1 MIQFILKGILRDKN
15 RSLLPIIIVALGVTL
30 TVFLSGYLA
39 GVFQDIIHQ
48 NARFETGH
56 VKIMSRAYAENKEQM
71 PIDLALLDVDELQES
86 LAESYPKVEWVKRI
100 KFGGLLDIAD
110 EKGNTKGQGPASVMA
125 ISLFSKESQEAER
138 LNIKQALVSGEIP
151 SKNREVLIAHDF
163 SEKLNVNIGDEITY
177 VGSTMYGSMTF
188 QNLIVSGTVHFGTA
202 GFDRG
207 AVVMDISD
215 AQTLLDMDNGA
226 TEILGYFGSGQYD
239 SEKAIEITNEFNQKY
254 ASSEDEFAPEM
265 FSLEQQNNLG
275 DMLAYSNYMSQIIVI
290 ILIFAMSV
298 VLWNTGLLGGL
309 RRYKEY
315 GIRLAL
321 GESKGS
327 IYRKSIIEAILI
339 GGMGSIIGTILGL
352 LATYYMQEVG
362 LDISDLMPQSS
373 MMIPSTLR
381 AKMIPSQF
389 YIGFIPGV
397 FAMVLGNMLSGL
409 GIYKRQTAN
418 LFKELEV

>member
-39 GVFQDIIHQ
+39 GVFQDIINQ
-48 NARFETGH
+48 NARFDTGH
-56 VKIMSRAYAENKEQM
+56 VKIMSRSYADNKDQM
-71 PIDLALLDVDELQES
+71 PIDLALLEVDQLQES
-86 LAESYPKVEWVKRI
+86 LENSYPEVEWVKRI

-125 ISLFSKESQEAER
+125 ISLFSQESQETDR

-151 SKNREVLIAHDF
+151 TKNGEVLIAHDF
-163 SEKLNVNIGDEITY
+163 SKKLNIEIGDDITY
-177 VGSTMYGSMTF
+177 VGSTMYGSMAF
-188 QNLIVSGTVHFGTA
+188 QNFIVSGTVHFGTA

-226 TEILGYFGSGQYD
+226 TEILGYFESGQYD
-239 SEKAIEITNEFNQKY
+239 SDKAFEITKNFNQKY
-254 ASSEDEFAPEM
+254 SFSDDEFAPKM

-362 LDISDLMPQSS
+362 FDISDLMPQSS

-397 FAMVLGNMLSGL
+397 FAMVMGNMLSGL
-409 GIYKRQTAN
+409 GIYKRQTAH

>member
-15 RSLLPIIIVALGVTL
+15 RSLLPVIIVALGVTL

-39 GVFQDIIHQ
+39 GVFQDIIRQ

-56 VKIMSRAYAENKEQM
+56 VKIMSRSYADNKEQM
-71 PIDLALLDVDELQES
+71 PIDLALLDVDELQAILEQ
-86 LAESYPKVEWVKRI
+86 SYPEVEWVKRI
-100 KFGGLLDIAD
+100 KFGGLLDLAD
-110 EKGNTKGQGPASVMA
+110 EQGNTKGQGPASVMA
-125 ISLFSKESQEAER
+125 VSLFSKESLEAER
-138 LNIKQALVSGEIP
+138 LNIKQALVGGKIP
-151 SKNREVLIAHDF
+151 SKNGEVLIAHDF
-163 SEKLNVNIGDEITY
+163 SEKLDIEIGDEITY
-177 VGSTMYGSMTF
+177 VGSTMYGSMAF
-188 QNLIVSGTVHFGTA
+188 QNFIVSGTVHFGTA

-226 TEILGYFGSGQYD
+226 TEILGYFESGQYE
-239 SEKAIEITNEFNQKY
+239 SEKAFEITNEFNQKH

-290 ILIFAMSV
+290 VLIFAMSV

-362 LDISDLMPQSS
+362 VDISDLMPQSS

-409 GIYKRQTAN
+409 GIYKRQTAH

>member
-39 GVFQDIIHQ
+39 GVFQDIINQ
-48 NARFETGH
+48 NARFDTGH
-56 VKIMSRAYAENKEQM
+56 VKIMSRSYADNKDQM
-71 PIDLALLDVDELQES
+71 PIDLDLLDVDQLQES
-86 LAESYPKVEWVKRI
+86 LENSYPEVEWVKRI

-125 ISLFSKESQEAER
+125 ISLFSQESQETDR

-151 SKNREVLIAHDF
+151 TKNGEVLIAHDF
-163 SEKLNVNIGDEITY
+163 SKKLNIEIGDEITY
-177 VGSTMYGSMTF
+177 VGSTMYGSMAF
-188 QNLIVSGTVHFGTA
+188 QNFIVSGTVHFGTA

-207 AVVMDISD
+207 AFVMDISD

-226 TEILGYFGSGQYD
+226 TEILGYFESGQYNSD
-239 SEKAIEITNEFNQKY
+239 KAFEITNNFNQKY
-254 ASSEDEFAPEM
+254 SSSDDEFAPKM

-362 LDISDLMPQSS
+362 FDISDLMPQSS

-397 FAMVLGNMLSGL
+397 FAMVMGNMLSGL
-409 GIYKRQTAN
+409 GIYKRQTAH

>member
-56 VKIMSRAYAENKEQM
+56 VKIMSHAYADNKEQL
-71 PIDLALLDVDELQES
+71 PIDLALLDVDELHKS
-86 LAESYPKVEWVKRI
+86 LDQTYPEVEWVKRI
-100 KFGGLLDIAD
+100 KFGGLLDIPD

-125 ISLFSKESQEAER
+125 ISLFSKDSKEAER
-138 LNIKQALVSGEIP
+138 LNIENALVKGKIPSNIGEI
-151 SKNREVLIAHDF
+151 LIAHDF
-163 SEKLNVNIGDEITY
+163 SEKLDVEIGDKITY
-177 VGSTMYGSMTF
+177 VGSTMYGSMAF
-188 QNLIVSGTVHFGTA
+188 QNFIVSGTVHFGTA

-207 AVVMDISD
+207 ALVMDISD
-215 AQTLLDMDNGA
+215 AQTLLDMENGV
-226 TEILGYFGSGQYD
+226 TEILGYFESGQYE
-239 SEKAIEITNEFNQKY
+239 SEKASKITDEFNQQY
-254 ASSEDEFAPEM
+254 ANSDDEFAPEM

-275 DMLAYSNYMSQIIVI
+275 EMLTYSNYMSQIIVI

-339 GGMGSIIGTILGL
+339 GGMGSIVRTILGL

-362 LDISDLMPQSS
+362 FDISDLMTQSS

-397 FAMVLGNMLSGL
+397 CAMVLGNMLSGL
-409 GIYKRQTAN
+409 GIYKRQTAH

>member
-1 MIQFILKGILRDKN
+1 MIRFILKGIIRDKN

-39 GVFQDIIHQ
+39 GVFLDIIRQ

-56 VKIMSRAYAENKEQM
+56 VKIMSRAFADNKEQM
-71 PIDLALLDVDELQES
+71 PIDLALLEVSELVDSLQET
-86 LAESYPKVEWVKRI
+86 YPEMEWVKRI
-100 KFGGLLDIAD
+100 RFGGLLDIAD
-110 EKGNTKGQGPASVMA
+110 EKGNTKGQGPASVLA
-125 ISLFSKESQEAER
+125 ISLFSTESKEAER
-138 LNIKQALVSGEIP
+138 LNIENALAQGAIPTKTGDILVSQDFAENLAI
-151 SKNREVLIAHDF
+151 EV
-163 SEKLNVNIGDEITY
+163 GDEITY
-177 VGSTMYGSMTF
+177 VGSSMYGSMAF
-188 QNLIVSGTVHFGTA
+188 QNFTVSGTVHFGMA

-207 AVVMDISD
+207 AVVMDIAD

-239 SEKAIEITNEFNQKY
+239 REKAMEISDSFNRY
-254 ASSEDEFAPEM
+254 YDEVDDEFAPEM
-265 FSLEQQNNLG
+265 FSLEEQNNLG
-275 DMLAYSNYMSQIIVI
+275 SVLAYSNYMSQIII
-290 ILIFAMSV
+290 TLLIFAMSV

-327 IYRKSIIEAILI
+327 IYRKSIIEAVLI
-339 GGMGSIIGTILGL
+339 GAMGSIIGTVLGL

-362 LDISDLMPQSS
+362 LDISDLMTQTS

-381 AKMIPSQF
+381 AKIIPSQF

-397 FAMVLGNMLSGL
+397 VAMVLGNMLSGL

>member
-39 GVFQDIIHQ
+39 GVFQDIIRQ
-48 NARFETGH
+48 NARFQTGH
-56 VKIMSRAYAENKEQM
+56 VKIMSRSYADNKEQL
-71 PIDLALLDVDELQES
+71 PIDLALLDVDQLQES
-86 LAESYPKVEWVKRI
+86 LDKSYPSVEWVKRI

-138 LNIKQALVSGEIP
+138 LNIKQALVSGTIP
-151 SKNREVLIAHDF
+151 SKNGEVLIAHDF
-163 SEKLNVNIGDEITY
+163 SEKLDIEIGDEITY
-177 VGSTMYGSMTF
+177 VGSTMYGSMAF
-188 QNLIVSGTVHFGTA
+188 QNFIVSGTVHFGTA

-215 AQTLLDMDNGA
+215 AQVLLDMDNGA
-226 TEILGYFGSGQYD
+226 TEILGYFESGQYE
-239 SEKAIEITNEFNQKY
+239 SEKAFEITNEFNQKH
-254 ASSEDEFAPEM
+254 AASEDEFAPEM

-362 LDISDLMPQSS
+362 VDISDLMPQSS

-409 GIYKRQTAN
+409 GIYKRQTAH

>member
-1 MIQFILKGILRDKN
+1 MIRFILKGIIRDKN
-15 RSLLPIIIVALGVTL
+15 RSLLPVIIVALGVTL

-56 VKIMSRAYAENKEQM
+56 VRIMSRAYADNKEQM
-71 PIDLALLDVDELQES
+71 PIDLALLDIDELQGK
-86 LAESYPKVEWVKRI
+86 LTQTYPDVQWVKRI

-125 ISLFSKESQEAER
+125 VSLFSKDSKEAER
-138 LNIKQALVSGEIP
+138 LNIDQALISGEIP
-151 SKNREVLIAHDF
+151 SKNGEVLIAHDF

-177 VGSTMYGSMTF
+177 VGSTMYGSMAF
-188 QNLIVSGTVHFGTA
+188 QNFTVSGTVHFGMA

-215 AQTLLDMDNGA
+215 AQTLLDMENGS
-226 TEILGYFGSGQYD
+226 TEILGYFESGQYD
-239 SEKAIEITNEFNQKY
+239 SEKALSISNSFNQKY
-254 ASSEDEFAPEM
+254 AQSDDEFAPEM

-275 DMLAYSNYMSQIIVI
+275 DMLAYSNYMSQFIVI

-327 IYRKSIIEAILI
+327 IYRKSIIEAVLI
-339 GGMGSIIGTILGL
+339 GAMGSILGTFLGL
-352 LATYYMQEVG
+352 IATYYMQEVG
-362 LDISDLMPQSS
+362 LDISDLMNQSS
-373 MMIPSTLR
+373 MLVPSTLR

-397 FAMVLGNMLSGL
+397 CAMVLGNMLSGM
-409 GIYKRQTAN
+409 GIYKRETAQ

>member
-1 MIQFILKGILRDKN
+1 
-15 RSLLPIIIVALGVTL
+15 
-30 TVFLSGYLA
+30 
-39 GVFQDIIHQ
+39 
-48 NARFETGH
+48 
-56 VKIMSRAYAENKEQM
+56 
-71 PIDLALLDVDELQES
+71 
-86 LAESYPKVEWVKRI
+86 
-100 KFGGLLDIAD
+100 LDIAD

-138 LNIKQALVSGEIP
+138 LNIKQALVSGTIP
-151 SKNREVLIAHDF
+151 SKNGEVLIAHDF
-163 SEKLNVNIGDEITY
+163 SEKLDIEIGDEITY
-177 VGSTMYGSMTF
+177 VGSTMYGSMAF
-188 QNLIVSGTVHFGTA
+188 QNFIVSGTVHFGTA

-215 AQTLLDMDNGA
+215 AQVLLDMDNGA
-226 TEILGYFGSGQYD
+226 TEILGYFESGQYE
-239 SEKAIEITNEFNQKY
+239 SEKAFEITNEFNQKH
-254 ASSEDEFAPEM
+254 AASEDEFAPEM

-362 LDISDLMPQSS
+362 VDISDLMPQSS

-409 GIYKRQTAN
+409 GIYKRQTAH

>member
-39 GVFQDIIHQ
+39 GVFQDIIRQ

-56 VKIMSRAYAENKEQM
+56 VKIMSRSYADNKEQL
-71 PIDLALLDVDELQES
+71 PIDLALLDVDQLQES
-86 LAESYPKVEWVKRI
+86 LEKSYSSVEWVKRI

-138 LNIKQALVSGEIP
+138 LNIKQALVGGKIP
-151 SKNREVLIAHDF
+151 SKIGEVLIAHDF
-163 SEKLNVNIGDEITY
+163 SEKLDIEIGDEITY
-177 VGSTMYGSMTF
+177 VGSTMYGSMAF
-188 QNLIVSGTVHFGTA
+188 QNFIVSGTVHFGTA

-215 AQTLLDMDNGA
+215 AQVLLDMDNGA
-226 TEILGYFGSGQYD
+226 TEILGYFESGQYE
-239 SEKAIEITNEFNQKY
+239 SEKAFEITNEFNQKH

-362 LDISDLMPQSS
+362 VDISDLMPQSS

-409 GIYKRQTAN
+409 GIYKRQTAH

>member
-1 MIQFILKGILRDKN
+1 MIQFILKGIVRDKN

-39 GVFQDIIHQ
+39 GVFQDIIRQ

-56 VKIMSRAYAENKEQM
+56 VKIMSRSYADNKDQM

-86 LAESYPKVEWVKRI
+86 LAQSYPEIEWVKRI

-138 LNIKQALVSGEIP
+138 LNIKQALVSGKIP
-151 SKNREVLIAHDF
+151 SKNGEVLIAHDF
-163 SEKLNVNIGDEITY
+163 SEKLDVKIGDEITY
-177 VGSTMYGSMTF
+177 VGSTMYGSMAF
-188 QNLIVSGTVHFGTA
+188 QNFIVSGTVHFGTA

-207 AVVMDISD
+207 AVVMDMSD
-215 AQTLLDMDNGA
+215 AQTLLDMENGA
-226 TEILGYFGSGQYD
+226 TEILGYFESGQYE
-239 SEKAIEITNEFNQKY
+239 SEKASEISSAFNQEY
-254 ASSEDEFAPEM
+254 ASSEDEFAPKM
-265 FSLEQQNNLG
+265 FTLEQQNNLG
-275 DMLAYSNYMSQIIVI
+275 EMLAYSNYMSQIIVI
-290 ILIFAMSV
+290 VLIFAMSV

-362 LDISDLMPQSS
+362 VDISDLMPQSS

-397 FAMVLGNMLSGL
+397 CAMVLGNMLSGL
-409 GIYKRQTAN
+409 GIYKRQTAH

>member
-1 MIQFILKGILRDKN
+1 MIQFILKGIVRDKN
-15 RSLLPIIIVALGVTL
+15 RSLLPVIIVALGVTL

-39 GVFQDIIHQ
+39 GVFQDIINQ

-56 VKIMSRAYAENKEQM
+56 VKIMSRSYADNKEQL
-71 PIDLALLDVDELQES
+71 PIDLALLEVDELYES
-86 LAESYPKVEWVKRI
+86 LKQSYPDVEWVKRI

-110 EKGNTKGQGPASVMA
+110 EEGNTKGQGPASVMA
-125 ISLFSKESQEAER
+125 ISLFSKESKEAER
-138 LNIKQALVSGEIP
+138 LNIENALIKGQLPISTG
-151 SKNREVLIAHDF
+151 EVLIAHDF
-163 SEKLNVNIGDEITY
+163 SEKLDVEIGDEITY
-177 VGSTMYGSMTF
+177 VGSTMYGSMAF
-188 QNLIVSGTVHFGTA
+188 QNFIVTGTVHFGTA

-207 AVVMDISD
+207 AVIMDISD
-215 AQTLLDMDNGA
+215 AQTLLDMENGA
-226 TEILGYFGSGQYD
+226 TEILGYFESGQYD
-239 SEKAIEITNEFNQKY
+239 SKKANEISNSFNQKY
-254 ASSEDEFAPEM
+254 ATSEDDFAPEM
-265 FSLEQQNNLG
+265 VSLEQQNNLG

-290 ILIFAMSV
+290 VLIFAMSV

-339 GGMGSIIGTILGL
+339 GSMGSIVGTILGL

-362 LDISDLMPQSS
+362 VDISDLMTQSS

-397 FAMVLGNMLSGL
+397 CAMVLGNMLSGL
-409 GIYKRQTAN
+409 GIYKRQTAH

>member
-39 GVFQDIIHQ
+39 GVFQDIINQ
-48 NARFETGH
+48 NARFDTGH
-56 VKIMSRAYAENKEQM
+56 VKIMSRSYADNKDQM
-71 PIDLALLDVDELQES
+71 PIDLALLDVDQLQEG
-86 LAESYPKVEWVKRI
+86 LEKSYPEVEWVKRI
-100 KFGGLLDIAD
+100 RFGGLLDIAD
-110 EKGNTKGQGPASVMA
+110 DNGNTKGQGPASVMA
-125 ISLFSKESQEAER
+125 ISLFSQESREAER
-138 LNIKQALVSGEIP
+138 LNIEQALVSGEIP
-151 SKNREVLIAHDF
+151 GKNGEVLIAHDF
-163 SEKLNVNIGDEITY
+163 SEKLNIEIGDEITY
-177 VGSTMYGSMTF
+177 VGSTMYGSMAF
-188 QNLIVSGTVHFGTA
+188 QNFIVSGTVHFGTA

-226 TEILGYFGSGQYD
+226 TEILGYFESGQYN
-239 SEKAIEITNEFNQKY
+239 SEKAFEIANEFNQKQ
-254 ASSEDEFAPEM
+254 ASSDDEFAPKM

-352 LATYYMQEVG
+352 SATYYMQEVG
-362 LDISDLMPQSS
+362 VDISDLMPQSS

-397 FAMVLGNMLSGL
+397 CAMVLGNMLSGM
-409 GIYKRQTAN
+409 GIYKRQTAH

>member
-15 RSLLPIIIVALGVTL
+15 RSLLPVIIVALGVTL

-56 VKIMSRAYAENKEQM
+56 VKIMSRSYADNKEQL
-71 PIDLALLDVDELQES
+71 PIDLALLDVDQLQES
-86 LAESYPKVEWVKRI
+86 LEKSYPKVEWVKRI
-100 KFGGLLDIAD
+100 KFGGLLDLAD
-110 EKGNTKGQGPASVMA
+110 EQGNTKGQGPASVMA
-125 ISLFSKESQEAER
+125 VSLFSKESQEAER

-151 SKNREVLIAHDF
+151 SKNGEVLIAHDF
-163 SEKLNVNIGDEITY
+163 SEKLDIEIGDEITY
-177 VGSTMYGSMTF
+177 VGSTMYGSMAF
-188 QNLIVSGTVHFGTA
+188 QNFIVSGTVHFGTA

-226 TEILGYFGSGQYD
+226 TEILGYFESGQYE
-239 SEKAIEITNEFNQKY
+239 SEKAFEITNEFNQKH
-254 ASSEDEFAPEM
+254 AASEDEFAPEM

-290 ILIFAMSV
+290 VLIFAMSV

-352 LATYYMQEVG
+352 LATYYMQEIGV
-362 LDISDLMPQSS
+362 DISDLMPQSS

-409 GIYKRQTAN
+409 GIYKRQTAH

>member
-56 VKIMSRAYAENKEQM
+56 VKIMSRTYAENKEQM
-71 PIDLALLDVDELQES
+71 PIDLSLLDIDELQQS
-86 LAESYPKVEWVKRI
+86 LAKSYPNVEWVKRI

-125 ISLFSKESQEAER
+125 VSLFSKDSKEAQR
-138 LNIKQALVSGEIP
+138 LNIEQALVSGEIP
-151 SKNREVLIAHDF
+151 SKNGEVLIAHDF
-163 SEKLNVNIGDEITY
+163 SEKLNINIGDEITY
-177 VGSTMYGSMTF
+177 VGSTMYGSMAF
-188 QNLIVSGTVHFGTA
+188 QNFTVSGTVHFGMA

-215 AQTLLDMDNGA
+215 AQTLLDMENGA
-226 TEILGYFGSGQYD
+226 TEILGYFESGQYD
-239 SEKAIEITNEFNQKY
+239 SEKAVEISSSFNQNY
-254 ASSEDEFAPEM
+254 AQSDDEFAPEM

-275 DMLAYSNYMSQIIVI
+275 DMLAYSNYMSQFIVI

-339 GGMGSIIGTILGL
+339 GAMGSILGTFLGL
-352 LATYYMQEVG
+352 IATYYMQEVG
-362 LDISDLMPQSS
+362 LDISELMNQSS
-373 MMIPSTLR
+373 MLVPSTLR

-397 FAMVLGNMLSGL
+397 CAMVLGNMLSGM
-409 GIYKRQTAN
+409 GIYKRETAQ

>member
-1 MIQFILKGILRDKN
+1 MIQFILKGIIRDKN

-71 PIDLALLDVDELQES
+71 PIDLALLDVDELQAS
-86 LAESYPKVEWVKRI
+86 LEQSYPEVEWVKRI
-100 KFGGLLDIAD
+100 RFGGLLDIAD

-125 ISLFSKESQEAER
+125 IALFSKDSHEVER
-138 LNIKQALVSGEIP
+138 LNIENALVKGSIP
-151 SKNREVLIAHDF
+151 SQNGEVLIAHDF
-163 SEKLNVNIGDEITY
+163 SEKLNVEIGDEITY
-177 VGSTMYGSMTF
+177 VGSTMYGSMSF
-188 QNLIVSGTVHFGTA
+188 QNFIVSGTVRFGTA

-207 AVVMDISD
+207 AVVMDIAD
-215 AQTLLDMDNGA
+215 AQSLLDMENGA
-226 TEILGYFGSGQYD
+226 TEILGYFETGQYD
-239 SEKAIEITNEFNQKY
+239 SEKATKISAAFNQSY
-254 ASSEDEFAPEM
+254 ASTDDEFAPKM

-290 ILIFAMSV
+290 VLIFAMSV

-327 IYRKSIIEAILI
+327 IYRKSIVEAILI
-339 GGMGSIIGTILGL
+339 GAMGSILGTILGL

-362 LDISDLMPQSS
+362 LDISEMITQSS
-373 MMIPSTLR
+373 MLMPSTLR

-397 FAMVLGNMLSGL
+397 CAMVLGNMLSGL

>member
-56 VKIMSRAYAENKEQM
+56 VKIMSRAFAENKEQM
-71 PIDLALLDVDELQES
+71 PIDLALLEVDELQVS
-86 LAESYPKVEWVKRI
+86 LTKSYPEVEWVKRI

-125 ISLFSKESQEAER
+125 ISLFTKNSQEAQR
-138 LNIKQALVSGEIP
+138 LNIEQALKSGKIP
-151 SKNREVLIAHDF
+151 SKQGEILIAHDF
-163 SEKLNVNIGDEITY
+163 SEKLEVAIGDEITY

-188 QNLIVSGTVHFGTA
+188 QNFIVSGTVHFGTA

-215 AQTLLDMDNGA
+215 AQTLLDMENGA
-226 TEILGYFGSGQYD
+226 TEILGYFESGQYD
-239 SEKAIEITNEFNQKY
+239 SEKAFEITNEFNQKY
-254 ASSEDEFAPEM
+254 ASSDDEFAPEI

-275 DMLAYSNYMSQIIVI
+275 DMLAYSNYMSQFIVI

-339 GGMGSIIGTILGL
+339 GAIGSTIGTLLGL
-352 LATYYMQEVG
+352 LATFYMQEVG
-362 LDISDLMPQSS
+362 LDISEMMSQSS
-373 MMIPSTLR
+373 MLMLSTLR

-397 FAMVLGNMLSGL
+397 CAMVLGNMLSGL

>member
-1 MIQFILKGILRDKN
+1 MIRFILKGIIRDKN

-39 GVFQDIIHQ
+39 GVFLDIIRQ

-56 VKIMSRAYAENKEQM
+56 VKIMSRAFADNKEQM
-71 PIDLALLDVDELQES
+71 PIDLALLEVSELVDSLQET
-86 LAESYPKVEWVKRI
+86 YPEMEWVKRI
-100 KFGGLLDIAD
+100 RFGGLLDIAD
-110 EKGNTKGQGPASVMA
+110 EKGNTKGQGPASVLA
-125 ISLFSKESQEAER
+125 ISLFSTESKEAER
-138 LNIKQALVSGEIP
+138 LNIENALAQGAIPTKTGDILVSQDFAENLAI
-151 SKNREVLIAHDF
+151 EV
-163 SEKLNVNIGDEITY
+163 GDEITY
-177 VGSTMYGSMTF
+177 VGSSMYGSMAF
-188 QNLIVSGTVHFGTA
+188 QNFTVSGTVHFGMA

-207 AVVMDISD
+207 AVVMDIAD

-239 SEKAIEITNEFNQKY
+239 REKAMEISDSFNRY
-254 ASSEDEFAPEM
+254 YDEVDDEFAPEM
-265 FSLEQQNNLG
+265 FSLEEQNNLG
-275 DMLAYSNYMSQIIVI
+275 SVLAYSNYMSQIII
-290 ILIFAMSV
+290 TLLIFAMSV

-339 GGMGSIIGTILGL
+339 GAMGSIIGTVLGL
-352 LATYYMQEVG
+352 IATYYMQEVG
-362 LDISDLMPQSS
+362 LDISDLVTQTS

-381 AKMIPSQF
+381 AKIIPSQF

-397 FAMVLGNMLSGL
+397 VAMVLGNMLSGL